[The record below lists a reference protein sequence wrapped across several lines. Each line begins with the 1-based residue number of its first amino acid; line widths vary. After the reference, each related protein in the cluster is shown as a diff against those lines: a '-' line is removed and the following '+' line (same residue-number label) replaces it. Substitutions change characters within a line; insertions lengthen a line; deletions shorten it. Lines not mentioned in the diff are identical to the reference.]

1 MKVMWLMAKIWIYSD
16 LRRQRRV
23 VFGYLF
29 KLRIYLASGV
39 RLLCSLTNQKF
50 SYFLLIFTKLCGK
63 LLPDGANDNYRCH
76 LMKRN
81 C

>member
-1 MKVMWLMAKIWIYSD
+1 LDAVKRSIFIDYGEEGSSVYFSNSA
-16 LRRQRRV
+16 
-23 VFGYLF
+23 
-29 KLRIYLASGV
+29 
-39 RLLCSLTNQKF
+39 NQKF
-50 SYFLLIFTKLCGK
+50 SYFLLIFTKFCGK